1 MHELEKLRTLF
12 ARMNEGQVDLTKPVA
27 LSDYGVEW
35 HPLLEELN
43 RFLGSTADTL
53 RVVDDTLDRV
63 SIKEAL
69 HVLQIRRLSAIVE
82 EQSAD
87 IERLGVTLEELAQG
101 ITQVAEDSQGAADAT
116 EQMEA
121 AGLRGLEV
129 LQRALTEVQSLE
141 SQARGAQEAVSTLVT
156 ESRLAGEGLQTIRR
170 VVSTTEVLAINAAIQ
185 AARANDPA
193 FGVVAQEMRR
203 LADQITRIVKDME
216 PKVQRMETAG
226 QRAAD
231 GMSTMA
237 LAAEKTGEEAT
248 VATDSMERI
257 RTEIRAVSGGV
268 TAIAAVAEEQAA
280 ATESM
285 AAVANELTG
294 RVGEV
299 RASIALTKDLAAA
312 DWTERTQV
320 VLGRYRIG
328 SRLDQ
333 RRELLEGLAGSV
345 EAILEER
352 LQAGAVRESDLWDTG
367 YQEIKGAAIA
377 GLNRLFRVDLVPK
390 EGFAPP
396 KYRTAYDHKVDMPL
410 IDLLD
415 RHFAQDHL
423 VYATVADL
431 NGFVVAMPRALARDW
446 TGNPEQ
452 DLLHNRIKRIFND
465 AQGLRGARAGLPE
478 SLASRPLIT
487 RQDLEQHG
495 ALLAGETGMRTFRL
509 QTYARDSGDVV
520 RDLAMP
526 VIVRGKRWGTVRIG
540 YLPEQDVRK
549 G

>member
-1 MHELEKLRTLF
+1 MHDLEKLAELF
-12 ARMNEGQVDLTKPVA
+12 SRMNAGQVDLTQRIETSA
-27 LSDYGVEW
+27 YDRQW
-35 HPLLEELN
+35 HPLLAEIN
-43 RFLGSTADTL
+43 RFLEDVAGTL
-53 RVVDDTLDRV
+53 RVVDDALDRM

-82 EQSAD
+82 GQSAD
-87 IERLGVTLEELAQG
+87 IERLGTTLEELAQG
-101 ITQVAEDSQGAADAT
+101 ITQVAGDAQGAATAT

-121 AGLRGLEV
+121 AGTRGLSL
-129 LQRALTEVQSLE
+129 LQESLTQVRELE
-141 SQARGAQEAVSTLVT
+141 SQAREAQEVVNSLVA
-156 ESRLAGEGLQTIRR
+156 ESRRAGEGLQSIRR

-185 AARANDPA
+185 AARAHDPA

-203 LADQITRIVKDME
+203 LADEITRTVRDIE
-216 PKVQRMETAG
+216 PKVQRMESAG

-237 LAAEKTGEEAT
+237 LAAGKTGEEA
-248 VATDSMERI
+248 VAATESLETI
-257 RTEIRAVSGGV
+257 RTEIRTVSGGV

-280 ATESM
+280 ATESLS
-285 AAVANELTG
+285 ALAQELTG

-299 RASIALTKDLAAA
+299 RASIALTKDLSAA

-328 SRLDQ
+328 SQLD
-333 RRELLEGLAGSV
+333 RRRASLEAMADSV
-345 EAILEER
+345 EALIGEVLR
-352 LQAGAVRESDLWDTG
+352 SGAVREQELWDTR
-367 YQEIKGAAIA
+367 YQEIKGEAIA
-377 GLNRLFRVDLVPK
+377 GLNRLFRVALVPRD
-390 EGFAPP
+390 GFAPP
-396 KYRTAYDHKVDMPL
+396 KYRTLYDHKVDTPL

-465 AQGLRGARAGLPE
+465 AQGLRGARVGLPD
-478 SLASRPLIT
+478 SLASQPLIT
-487 RQDLEQHG
+487 RQDLERHG
-495 ALLAGETGMRTFRL
+495 ALRQGAGMRAFRL

-526 VIVRGKRWGTVRIG
+526 VFIRGQRWGTVRMG
-540 YLPEQDVRK
+540 YVPEQDVRH